1 MAQEAPRAEVDEAPV
16 ATDGV
21 QTPVCAAEPPAV
33 DAPAMELEQVPSVA
47 PGMDEAP
54 VATDGVQTPACA
66 VEPPA
71 VDAPAMELEQV
82 PSVAPGMDEAPV
94 ATDGVQAPACAAAS
108 PAVDAP
114 ALELEQV
121 PSVAPGMDATPEE
134 AKVSEAAEL
143 EEGNELDSLD
153 PLSFAEL
160 VALMEA
166 KMAEPI
172 TAQLRM
178 AVEDIKTVF
187 YRKVRAQHEEER
199 RQYDR
204 AQREAEEAGAGGEG
218 DEGFTPSSIAE
229 LPRFQELYSQFKEAK
244 NAHRRRV
251 EQEQEQNLV
260 AKRRI
265 IDEIL
270 ALTTRAEVKG
280 ATFNEFDEL
289 RKQWKEVGFVPQREV
304 DNLYKSYTHAVEQ
317 FFDYLN
323 INRELRDL
331 DHKKNFDA
339 KTALCNRAEELIVMP
354 DPVEAFRRLQD
365 LHAQWKEIGPVM
377 REKSD
382 EIWERFSAATARINT
397 RHREHFEAL
406 KVKYEENLVRKE
418 ALCAELEELL
428 ARERSA
434 LKQWFQDS
442 ERVVAMQQEWRKIG
456 PVPRKHNARIW
467 DRFQELCEKFFTGRR
482 EFEKGV
488 RAEGQVNIQKK
499 LDLCVQAEAL
509 KDSQDWSAT
518 TKELIELQN
527 QWKQVG
533 YTPYKKGNELW
544 TRFRTAMDFFFEAR
558 NKAQASA
565 RDSQRENLKLKQAII
580 EELRAYQPGED
591 VQVSVEWLKQIQNRW
606 SEIGFVPFKQK
617 DAVQQQYRKEID
629 RLYDMLRVDRLEQNM
644 ETFKTR
650 VDGMK
655 GQDDGALSRE
665 KSRLNA
671 KVRALEAEKRQMENN
686 LSFFSSSSSDNPV
699 LSRFQSQLEGLDQE
713 IALLREKMKHV
724 DKAAK
729 EDSAEE

>member
-1 MAQEAPRAEVDEAPV
+1 
-16 ATDGV
+16 
-21 QTPVCAAEPPAV
+21 
-33 DAPAMELEQVPSVA
+33 
-47 PGMDEAP
+47 
-54 VATDGVQTPACA
+54 
-66 VEPPA
+66 
-71 VDAPAMELEQV
+71 
-82 PSVAPGMDEAPV
+82 
-94 ATDGVQAPACAAAS
+94 
-108 PAVDAP
+108 
-114 ALELEQV
+114 
-121 PSVAPGMDATPEE
+121 
-134 AKVSEAAEL
+134 
-143 EEGNELDSLD
+143 
-153 PLSFAEL
+153 
-160 VALMEA
+160 
-166 KMAEPI
+166 
-172 TAQLRM
+172 
-178 AVEDIKTVF
+178 
-187 YRKVRAQHEEER
+187 
-199 RQYDR
+199 
-204 AQREAEEAGAGGEG
+204 EG
-218 DEGFTPSSIAE
+218 DEGFKPSDIAE
-229 LPRFQELYSQFKEAK
+229 VPRFHELYTQFKEAK
-244 NAHRRRV
+244 NAHRRRM
-251 EQEQEQNLV
+251 EQEQEENLA

-280 ATFNEFDEL
+280 TTFKEFDAL
-289 RKQWKEVGFVPQREV
+289 RKQWKEIGFVPQREV
-304 DNLYKSYTHAVEQ
+304 DDLYKSYTHAVEQ

-331 DHKKNFDA
+331 DYKKNFDS
-339 KTALCNRAEELIVMP
+339 KTALCNRAEELIVLP

-406 KVKYEENLVRKE
+406 KAKYEENLVRKE
-418 ALCAELEELL
+418 ALCSEVERLL
-428 ARERSA
+428 AKERRA

-442 ERVVAMQQEWRKIG
+442 EKVVAMQQEWRTIG

-533 YTPYKKGNELW
+533 YTPYKKGSELW
-544 TRFRTAMDFFFEAR
+544 ARFRAAMDFFFEAR

-591 VQVSVEWLKQIQNRW
+591 AQASVEWLKQVQNRW

-617 DAVQQQYRKEID
+617 DSIQAQYRKEID
-629 RLYDMLRVDRLEQNM
+629 RLYDMLRMDRREHSM

-655 GQDDGALSRE
+655 GQDDGSLSRE

-671 KVRALEAEKRQMENN
+671 KVRALEAEKRQMETN
-686 LSFFSSSSSDNPV
+686 LGFFSSSSSDNPV
-699 LSRFQSQLEGLDQE
+699 LSRLQTQLEEMDRE
-713 IALLREKMKHV
+713 IALVREKMKHIDRAAKGGES
-724 DKAAK
+724 DKANGSEKGSESDK
-729 EDSAEE
+729 EGESEE